1 MKQSDLKR
9 IIKEEV
15 HREQNLNEGILDS
28 LIMMFLSPKI
38 KREANTIKNSPDWK
52 ELVQKINT
60 TRDEMEMYN
69 KRFEKYLAQCKKDV
83 EAARKQGIKVKD
95 CSGLEKYRK
104 QF

>member
-1 MKQSDLKR
+1 MKRSELKQ

-15 HREQNLNEGILDS
+15 NRELMMEGILDS
-28 LIMMFLSPKI
+28 LLMLFLSPKL
-38 KREANTIKNSPDWK
+38 KRQTDNLKNSPDWQ

-95 CSGLEKYRK
+95 CSQLEKYKNR
-104 QF
+104 F